1 MDGLRTK
8 HLVENLWDRH
18 MRFSAKRGVAMSSS
32 NRCVGRSGHGRALAC
47 LFTIVALLG
56 SWRPAVAA
64 EGELLISV
72 YQGTCREGDF
82 ASNLATVRDVTQQ
95 ARERGSHFVAFPEC
109 FLSGYES
116 REAVRRGARRLDDSE
131 LKRFIAES
139 ADHDLV
145 VIVGIARLAGDSLFN
160 SVLVIHRGKL
170 LGTYDKIML
179 TGGDRDDLGFKPG
192 TSTPVFSAHGTRF
205 GVIICHDSSFPEV
218 AMAERLQGAT
228 LLFSPHYNEIGAQ
241 AVDDHRHS
249 VRNCHVGLA
258 TQLKMI
264 VARSN
269 VVRTERA
276 GRVGYGDSFILSP
289 LGTPLAEAKL
299 FKQELI
305 TARVTPAMLRSPWVW
320 ADHAETPAW
329 LRTQVASLLTDFRR
343 PSNDRELRF
352 WLENMLVFHRYSPH
366 EVSAA
371 TGLTLDEI
379 ARGRKRLAIPDAAP
393 PSRKPGEPLRIKPY
407 PGGRHPRIGFLD
419 GAVMPQRETKVS
431 VFTPWDE
438 SGYVVVDVPEAVF
451 SNLGLLYLAH
461 THVPTIWDRDGIALP
476 RLEWNRRED
485 GSLDIERTLPNGI
498 AFGAKVIPTPTE
510 LRMELWLK
518 NGTSATLTG
527 MRVQNCVM
535 LARAP
540 GFSAQTNT
548 NKILRPPFAAARSE
562 DGRRWIIT
570 AWAPIQRCWGN
581 EPCPCLHADP
591 QFPDCPPGQT
601 VRVRGWLSFHEGEM
615 IDGEIDRINRSGW
628 LPQ

>member
-1 MDGLRTK
+1 
-8 HLVENLWDRH
+8 V
-18 MRFSAKRGVAMSSS
+18 
-32 NRCVGRSGHGRALAC
+32 
-47 LFTIVALLG
+47 IVALAPG
-56 SWRPAVAA
+56 QSGVAA
-64 EGELLISV
+64 EPELVVSV
-72 YQGTCREGDF
+72 FQGTCREGDF
-82 ASNLATVRDVTQQ
+82 TANLAKVRNVVQE

-116 REAVRRGARRLDDSE
+116 REAVRQGARPHNDPE
-131 LKRFIAES
+131 LRRFIAES
-139 ADHDLV
+139 SDHDVV
-145 VIVGIARLAGDSLFN
+145 VIVGMARLEGDSLYN
-160 SVLVIHRGKL
+160 SVLVIHRGRL

-179 TGGDRDDLGFKPG
+179 TGGDRDALGFNPG
-192 TSTPVFSAHGTRF
+192 KTIPVFSAHGIRF

-241 AVDDHRHS
+241 TVDDHRRS

-258 TQLKMI
+258 TQLKMV

-289 LGTPLAEAKL
+289 LGTPLAEAKR

-305 TARVTPAMLRSPWVW
+305 TAHVSPSMFRSPWVW

-329 LRTQVASLLTDFRR
+329 LRNQLAALLTDFRR
-343 PSNDRELRF
+343 PSNDRELRDWF
-352 WLENMLVFHRYSPH
+352 ENMLSLHRYSAQ

-379 ARGRKRLAIPDAAP
+379 AHARQRLAIADAP
-393 PSRKPGEPLRIKPY
+393 PPPRKSDETLRIRPY

-438 SGYVVVDVPEAVF
+438 SGYVVVDVPEAIF
-451 SNLGLLYLAH
+451 SNLGLIYLAH
-461 THVPTIWDRDGIALP
+461 THVPTIWERDGITLP
-476 RLEWNRRED
+476 RLEWNRCDD

-498 AFGAKVIPTPTE
+498 VFGAKVVPTSTE
-510 LRMELWLK
+510 VRMELWLK
-518 NGTSATLTG
+518 NGTSAPLSG

-548 NKILRPPFAAARSE
+548 NKTLRPPFAAVRSE
-562 DGRRWIIT
+562 DGHRWIVT
-570 AWAPIQRCWGN
+570 AWSPIQRCWGN

-601 VRVRGWLSFHEGEM
+601 VRVRGWLSFHEGDS
-615 IDGEIDRINRSGW
+615 IDEEIDRIKQSGW
-628 LPQ
+628 LP